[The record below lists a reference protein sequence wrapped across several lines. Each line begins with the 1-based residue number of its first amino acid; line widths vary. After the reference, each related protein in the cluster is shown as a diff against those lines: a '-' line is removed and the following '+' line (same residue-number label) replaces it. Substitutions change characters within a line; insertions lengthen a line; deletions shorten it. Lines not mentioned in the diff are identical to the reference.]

1 MIIDN
6 VDFVMFD
13 RLYIVIARSFRKVYT
28 VNPLNKKSLYDIQ
41 IIYVL

>member
-13 RLYIVIARSFRKVYT
+13 RLYIVIARSLRKVYT
-28 VNPLNKKSLYDIQ
+28 VNNKIRM
-41 IIYVL
+41 VLRIEHPED